1 MGALRFQADV
11 LEQIRSTELF
21 KHVIRWLDSERS
33 CCDTIANLGDRDT
46 LSALAAR
53 VCCQGADLLTGCRL
67 SGGKCCSKIDVKHLN
82 VDSENPV
89 TLISGTVTTTGGSS
103 GQGVDV
109 LVPLCQRKPSSLCLC
124 NEGQCIG
131 MHPSTADVLTV
142 LLFALPLHTW
152 SGIKDEKLRVEVASL
167 LTTEDLPPLLSEEVM
182 SISLELVF
190 QSFFNLSFEKLNNC
204 GYSYPGFVLAR
215 ATSLSHD

>member
-1 MGALRFQADV
+1 LGALRFQADV
-11 LEQIRSTELF
+11 LEQIRSTALF
-21 KHVIRWLDSERS
+21 KHVTRWLDSERS
-33 CCDTIANLGDRDT
+33 CCETIASFGDKDK

-53 VCCQGADLLTGCRL
+53 VCCQGADLLSGCRL
-67 SGGKCCSKIDVKHLN
+67 SGAKCCSQIDVKHLN

-89 TLISGTVTTTGGSS
+89 TMFSGTVTTGGSS
-103 GQGVDV
+103 EQGVDV
-109 LVPLCQRKPSSLCLC
+109 LVPLCQRKPNSLCLC

-152 SGIKDEKLRVEVASL
+152 SGIKEVKLRVEVASL
-167 LTTEDLPPLLSEEVM
+167 LTTEDLLPLLSEEVM

-190 QSFFNLSFEKLNNC
+190 QSFLI
-204 GYSYPGFVLAR
+204 
-215 ATSLSHD
+215 